1 MAFLDEVFKANSAI
15 LNALLTLLNERAF
28 DQGADRIDVPLA
40 TLVPMFRGQ
49 TLSGPKL
56 DRSRIEEVGVSL
68 ADGNP
73 GAFALEID
81 WIKAE

>member
-1 MAFLDEVFKANSAI
+1 M
-15 LNALLTLLNERAF
+15 
-28 DQGADRIDVPLA
+28 PLA